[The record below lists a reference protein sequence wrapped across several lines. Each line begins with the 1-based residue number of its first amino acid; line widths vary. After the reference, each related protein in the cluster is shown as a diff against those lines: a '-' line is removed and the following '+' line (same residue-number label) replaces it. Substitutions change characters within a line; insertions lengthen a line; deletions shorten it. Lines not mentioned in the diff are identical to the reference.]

1 MQRLGTNVKAPT
13 HPKMATHPK
22 MVHFDCD
29 LATFKAILPEQTTP
43 HAVVDA
49 SRVVLVSAKRK
60 L

>member
-1 MQRLGTNVKAPT
+1 
-13 HPKMATHPK
+13 

-29 LATFKAILPEQTTP
+29 FAIFKAISPEQTTP

-49 SRVVLVSAKRK
+49 SRVVLVSAKRE